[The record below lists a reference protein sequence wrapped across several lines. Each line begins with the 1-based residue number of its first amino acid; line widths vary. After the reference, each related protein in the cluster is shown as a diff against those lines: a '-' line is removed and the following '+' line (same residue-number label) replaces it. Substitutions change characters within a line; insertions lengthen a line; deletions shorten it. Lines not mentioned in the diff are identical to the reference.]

1 MVEAKE
7 LLTDEVVKE
16 LDTMIRKIAMKKRN
30 TVRIEFDDL
39 VNELWLKALDVIEKK
54 GEIDYNY
61 IAKACFYGIVDIV
74 RKNVK
79 DESFPCPNAKFDF
92 CIPRDQYEA
101 KSGDKESSN
110 IYDYSSINGRRF
122 EEAAE
127 RIELEDILNLFDPK
141 DEEKERL
148 YVKTWM
154 DILGLSR
161 NVEHPENLPE
171 KAYDRYIAVE
181 ILHYAGSGSGGYMKL
196 RNRVRE
202 KLIANGYGIFK

>member
-1 MVEAKE
+1 MAKANE

-16 LDTMIRKIAMKKRN
+16 LDTMIKRIAWKKKD
-30 TVRIEFDDL
+30 TVVIEFNDL

-54 GEIDYNY
+54 GEVDFNY

-79 DESFPCPNAKFDF
+79 NESFPCTNQTFDQ
-92 CIPRDQYEA
+92 CITREQYHET
-101 KSGDKESSN
+101 SSDKTASMV
-110 IYDYSSINGRRF
+110 YDYSSVNGKRF
-122 EEAAE
+122 ENAIE
-127 RIELEDILNLFDPK
+127 RIELEDILNLFDPE

-154 DILGLSR
+154 DILGFNENL
-161 NVEHPENLPE
+161 EHPENLPE
-171 KAYDRYIAVE
+171 RAYDRYIAVE
-181 ILHYAGSGSGGYMKL
+181 VLHYAGSGSGGYMKL

-202 KLIANGYGIFK
+202 KLIANGYRIFK